1 MFTRDLGS
9 PTGDPK
15 KDVAELYDYVSWLV
29 EQMGYELQQMDKQL
43 KALKKGESTNE

>member
-9 PTGDPK
+9 PTGDLK
-15 KDVAELYDYVSWLV
+15 KDVATLFDYITWLT
-29 EQMGYELQQMDKQL
+29 EQLDYELQKMDKQL